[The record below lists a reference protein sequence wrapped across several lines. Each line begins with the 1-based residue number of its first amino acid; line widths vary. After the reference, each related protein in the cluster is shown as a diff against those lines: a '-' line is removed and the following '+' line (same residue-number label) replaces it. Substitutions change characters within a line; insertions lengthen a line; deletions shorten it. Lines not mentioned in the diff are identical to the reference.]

1 MSSSERQRSR
11 RRTRTLFVNTV
22 KKVLRKPEKMTVS
35 QWADKYRIL
44 DESSFLSGRWSNDIT
59 PYMVGIMDTFNDP
72 YVQEINFCKPTQV
85 GGTELIINALGYIIT
100 HDPAPTM
107 IVYPSDELAKDV
119 STDRIKPSLLKTP
132 EIKERFNE
140 HASKELKLVFRGM
153 RVYLNGSDRKSVV

>member
-1 MSSSERQRSR
+1 M
-11 RRTRTLFVNTV
+11 
-22 KKVLRKPEKMTVS
+22 
-35 QWADKYRIL
+35 L
-44 DESSFLSGRWSNDIT
+44 DESSFLSGKWSNDIT
-59 PYMVGIMDTFNDP
+59 PYMVGIMDCFNDP

-140 HASKELKLVFRGM
+140 NASKELKLVFRGM
-153 RVYLNGSDRKSVV
+153 RVYLNGSNSPSKLASKAIRFLFLMKLISLRRPPKRGVAI